1 MVRQL
6 SEVYSVMRVSSLS
19 ELAPYIG
26 FGQAEQLIVDGVKHG
41 YFNARFDHK
50 HNTVHFGGQVRPLNK
65 PCRAFFWCGLAGRV
79 WGRLLA
85 GG

>member
-26 FGQAEQLIVDGVKHG
+26 FGQAEQLIVDGVRHG

-50 HNTVHFGGQVRPLNK
+50 NNTVHFGGQVRQ
-65 PCRAFFWCGLAGRV
+65 AAGC
-79 WGRLLA
+79 
-85 GG
+85 

>member
-26 FGQAEQLIVDGVKHG
+26 FGQVGS
-41 YFNARFDHK
+41 F
-50 HNTVHFGGQVRPLNK
+50 
-65 PCRAFFWCGLAGRV
+65 
-79 WGRLLA
+79 
-85 GG
+85 